1 MGIARLA
8 DREELVQLGI
18 ARLADREELVQAGIA
33 RLADRQIT
41 GKQTDRGW

>member
-1 MGIARLA
+1 LGIARLA